1 MRSELRQKRQL
12 DTNLTN
18 ILLRQTITTS
28 AFKTVARRLPPLHR
42 TPENRLCLPGLIA
55 QTLSLL
61 ITLLL
66 IGACAPSRPSLASA
80 DVVDVLSRPVDDR
93 FARALEPLAFQF
105 PRDHGP
111 HNEYATEWW
120 YYTGNLTGEDGGDYG
135 FQLTFFRSALAPGES
150 NRPSDFAAQQIYM
163 AHFAV
168 TSAPAGRH
176 VSFDRFSRGAGGV
189 AGATGTPGYEVWL
202 DDWRALEVGPGQ
214 MRLQAAAEAD
224 SGPVSIDLTLTETR
238 PALLHGEAGYSR
250 KGPEPGNA
258 NHYYSLVHL
267 ETAGNIV
274 FGGARVAVT
283 GLSWM
288 DHEFGTSALSEDAVG
303 WDWFAVTLDNDVVLM
318 FAEIRTSSGPAQAIF
333 EGTLSF
339 PDGRQVA
346 ILPDDFS
353 LTPTGQW
360 TSPDTGTVYPSGWRV
375 SFPQHEIDLTIE
387 PLIDDQEMDVAF
399 SYYEGATIV
408 RGTMNGEPVTGRG
421 YVELTGYGEGGF
433 QR

>member
-1 MRSELRQKRQL
+1 M
-12 DTNLTN
+12 
-18 ILLRQTITTS
+18 
-28 AFKTVARRLPPLHR
+28 
-42 TPENRLCLPGLIA
+42 NRLNVPGAIA
-55 QTLSLL
+55 QALSLL
-61 ITLLL
+61 ITLNLTS
-66 IGACAPSRPSLASA
+66 ACAPSQPSLASA
-80 DVVDVLSRPVDDR
+80 DVIDVLSRPVDDR
-93 FARALEPLAFQF
+93 FARALEPRAFQF

-111 HNEYATEWW
+111 HNDYATEWW

-150 NRPSDFAAQQIYM
+150 SRSSDFAAQQIYM

-189 AGATGTPGYEVWL
+189 AGATGTPRYEVWL
-202 DDWRALEVGPGQ
+202 DDWRAQEAAPGQ
-214 MRLQAAAEAD
+214 FRLQAAAQAEN
-224 SGPVSIDLTLTETR
+224 GPVSIDLTLTETR
-238 PALLHGEAGYSR
+238 PPLFHGEAGYSR

-258 NHYYSLVHL
+258 NHYYSLVRM
-267 ETAGNIV
+267 ETVGNIV
-274 FGGARVAVT
+274 IGGAQVPVT

-288 DHEFGTSALSEDAVG
+288 DHEFGTSALSQNAAG
-303 WDWFAVTLDNDVVLM
+303 WDWFAVTLDNEVVLM
-318 FAEIRTSSGPAQAIF
+318 FAEIRTPFGASQEIF

-346 ILPDDFS
+346 IHPDDFS

-375 SFPQHEIDLTIE
+375 SFPQHETELTID

-399 SYYEGATIV
+399 TYYEGATVV
-408 RGTMNGEPVTGRG
+408 RGTMNGEPVAGRG
-421 YVELTGYGEGGF
+421 YVELTGYGQGGF

>member
-1 MRSELRQKRQL
+1 M
-12 DTNLTN
+12 
-18 ILLRQTITTS
+18 
-28 AFKTVARRLPPLHR
+28 ARRHPPLHR
-42 TPENRLCLPGLIA
+42 KPENRLYLPGTLA

-61 ITLLL
+61 VTLLL

-80 DVVDVLSRPVDDR
+80 DVADVLSRPVDDR

-120 YYTGNLTGEDGGDYG
+120 YYTGNLTGEDGGEYG

-168 TSAPAGRH
+168 TSVPAGRH

-189 AGATGTPGYEVWL
+189 AGATGTPRYEVWL
-202 DDWRALEVGPGQ
+202 DDWRALEVGSGQ
-214 MRLQAAAEAD
+214 MRLQAAAEDD

-274 FGGARVAVT
+274 FGGAQVAVT

-318 FAEIRTSSGPAQAIF
+318 FAEIRTSSGPAQAVF

-375 SFPQHEIDLTIE
+375 SFPQHEIDLTID

-399 SYYEGATIV
+399 SYYEGATVV
-408 RGTMNGEPVTGRG
+408 RGTMNGEPVAGRG

>member
-1 MRSELRQKRQL
+1 
-12 DTNLTN
+12 
-18 ILLRQTITTS
+18 
-28 AFKTVARRLPPLHR
+28 VARRTPPLHR
-42 TPENRLCLPGLIA
+42 KSENQLCLPGTIA
-55 QTLSLL
+55 HTLSLL
-61 ITLLL
+61 VTLLL

-176 VSFDRFSRGAGGV
+176 VSFDRFSRGAGAV
-189 AGATGTPGYEVWL
+189 AGATGTPRYEVWL
-202 DDWRALEVGPGQ
+202 DDWRALEVGSGQ
-214 MRLQAAAEAD
+214 MRLQAAAEDD
-224 SGPVSIDLTLTETR
+224 SGSVSIDLTLTETR

-274 FGGARVAVT
+274 FGGAQVAVT

-318 FAEIRTSSGPAQAIF
+318 FAEIRTSSGPAQAVF

-346 ILPDDFS
+346 ILPNDFS

-375 SFPQHEIDLTIE
+375 SFPQHEIDLTID

-399 SYYEGATIV
+399 SYYEGATVV

>member
-1 MRSELRQKRQL
+1 M
-12 DTNLTN
+12 
-18 ILLRQTITTS
+18 
-28 AFKTVARRLPPLHR
+28 ARRLPPLHR
-42 TPENRLCLPGLIA
+42 KPENRLYLPGTIS

-61 ITLLL
+61 VTLLL

-93 FARALEPLAFQF
+93 FTRALEPLAFQF

-120 YYTGNLTGEDGGDYG
+120 YYTGNLTGEDGGEYG

-189 AGATGTPGYEVWL
+189 AGATGTPRYEVWL
-202 DDWRALEVGPGQ
+202 DDWRAQEVGSGK

-224 SGPVSIDLTLTETR
+224 SGPVSIDLTVTETR

-274 FGGARVAVT
+274 FGGAQVAVT

-288 DHEFGTSALSEDAVG
+288 DHEFGTSALSEDAIG

-360 TSPDTGTVYPSGWRV
+360 TSPDSGTVYPSGWRV
-375 SFPQHEIDLTIE
+375 SFPQHEIDLTID

-399 SYYEGATIV
+399 SYYEGATVV